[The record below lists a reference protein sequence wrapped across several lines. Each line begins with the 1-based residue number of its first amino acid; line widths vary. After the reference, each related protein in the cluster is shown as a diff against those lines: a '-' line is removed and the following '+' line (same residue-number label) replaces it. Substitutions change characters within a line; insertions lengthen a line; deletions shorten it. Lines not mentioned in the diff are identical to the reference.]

1 MRVGILTKEFPPDV
15 YGGAGVHVE
24 HLVAALRT
32 VPNLDVDVHCFGA
45 PRPDAYAH
53 DVPAEL
59 STANSALQAL
69 GADLSIADAVA
80 NCDVLHSHTWYANF
94 AGFLGSM
101 LHGAPHIVSAH
112 SLEPRRPWKA
122 EQLGGG
128 YRISSYVERAT
139 YEAAAAV
146 IAVSR
151 GMREDILDCY
161 PDLDPNKV
169 QVIYNG
175 VDAQAYAPTPDTDA
189 LLRRGIDPD
198 RPYVIFVGRITRQ
211 KGVIHLVNAARAL
224 PPYAQLILCAG
235 AADTAELGAE
245 VAAGVAALQQ
255 ERTGVVWIEEMLPRA
270 DVVSL
275 LSQATLFC
283 CPSVYEPLGIVNL
296 EAAACATAVVASD
309 VGGIPEVVSDGQ
321 TGLLVHYDA
330 ADPRRFEADLAA
342 RMTELLTDP
351 QRAAAMGARG
361 RARVVREFGW
371 PAIASRTAEVYR
383 GALSGS

>member
-1 MRVGILTKEFPPDV
+1 VRVGILTKEFPPEV

-24 HLVAALRT
+24 HLVAALRAI
-32 VPNLDVDVHCFGA
+32 PNLDVDVHCFGG
-45 PRPDAYAH
+45 PRPDANAH
-53 DVPAEL
+53 PVPAEL
-59 STANSALQAL
+59 RTANSALQSL
-69 GADLSIADAVA
+69 GVDLSIADAVA
-80 NCDVLHSHTWYANF
+80 DCDVLHSHTWYANF

-112 SLEPRRPWKA
+112 SLEPRRPWKS

-128 YRISSYVERAT
+128 YRISSYVERAA
-139 YEAAAAV
+139 YESAAAV
-146 IAVSR
+146 IAVSG

-175 VDAQAYAPTPDTDA
+175 VDAQAYAPTTDTSA
-189 LLRRGIDPD
+189 VLRRGIDPD

-211 KGVIHLVNAARAL
+211 KGVIHLVNAARSL
-224 PPYAQLILCAG
+224 PPEAQVILCAG

-245 VAAGVAALQQ
+245 VTAGVAELQR

-309 VGGIPEVVSDGQ
+309 VGGIPEVVADGD

-330 ADPRRFEADLAA
+330 SDPGKFEADLAA
-342 RMTELLTDP
+342 RMAELLADP
-351 QRAAAMGARG
+351 QRAAEMGARG
-361 RARVVREFGW
+361 RARVLDEFGW
-371 PAIASRTAEVYR
+371 AAIATRTAEVYR
-383 GALSGS
+383 AVLAGS

>member
-1 MRVGILTKEFPPDV
+1 MLTREFPPEV

-24 HLVAALRT
+24 HLVAALRAT
-32 VPNLDVDVHCFGA
+32 PDLDVDVHCFGE

-53 DVPAEL
+53 RVPAEL
-59 STANSALQAL
+59 RTANSALQAL
-69 GADLSIADAVA
+69 GVDLRIADAVA

-94 AGFLGSM
+94 AGLLGSM

-128 YRISSYVERAT
+128 YRISSYVERAA
-139 YEAAAAV
+139 YDGAAAV

-151 GMREDILDCY
+151 GMREDILECY
-161 PDLDPNKV
+161 PDLDPSKV
-169 QVIYNG
+169 RVIYNG
-175 VDAQAYAPTPDTDA
+175 VDAQAYTPTSDKAT

-224 PPYAQLILCAG
+224 PPKAQLILCAG

-245 VAAGVAALQQ
+245 VAAGVAVLQR
-255 ERTGVVWIEEMLPRA
+255 ERSGVVWIQEMLPRA

-275 LSQATLFC
+275 LSQATVFC

-309 VGGIPEVVSDGQ
+309 VGGIPEVVADGR

-330 ADPRRFEADLAA
+330 ADPGTFEADLAA
-342 RMTELLTDP
+342 RMAELLADP
-351 QRAAAMGARG
+351 RRAAEMGARG
-361 RARVVREFGW
+361 RARVVQDFGW

-383 GALSGS
+383 AALAES

>member
-1 MRVGILTKEFPPDV
+1 MRVGILTKEFPPEV

-24 HLVAALRT
+24 HLVAALRAI
-32 VPNLDVDVHCFGA
+32 PNLDVDVHCFGG
-45 PRPDAYAH
+45 PRPDANAH
-53 DVPAEL
+53 PVPAEL
-59 STANSALQAL
+59 RTANSALQSL
-69 GADLSIADAVA
+69 GVDLSIADAVA
-80 NCDVLHSHTWYANF
+80 DCDVLHSHTWYANF

-112 SLEPRRPWKA
+112 SLEPRRPWKS

-128 YRISSYVERAT
+128 YRISSYVERAA
-139 YEAAAAV
+139 YESAAAV
-146 IAVSR
+146 IAVSG

-175 VDAQAYAPTPDTDA
+175 VDAQAYAPTTDTSA
-189 LLRRGIDPD
+189 VLRRGIDPD

-211 KGVIHLVNAARAL
+211 KGVIHLVNAARSL
-224 PPYAQLILCAG
+224 PPEAQVILCAG

-245 VAAGVAALQQ
+245 VTAGVAELQR

-309 VGGIPEVVSDGQ
+309 VGGIPEVVADGD

-330 ADPRRFEADLAA
+330 SDPGKFEADLAA
-342 RMTELLTDP
+342 RMAELLADP
-351 QRAAAMGARG
+351 QRAAEMGARG
-361 RARVVREFGW
+361 RARVLDEFGW
-371 PAIASRTAEVYR
+371 AAIATRTAEVYR
-383 GALSGS
+383 AVLAGS